1 MYEGVEKYG
10 RRKKWST
17 AIQKRMSDGR
27 QEGGGG
33 GRRGRNG
40 VERGG
45 ERLSNTS
52 TDKLN
57 GRLVTFTA

>member
-33 GRRGRNG
+33 GRRAERSREGGGKGEGRGFQTHRPIN
-40 VERGG
+40 
-45 ERLSNTS
+45 
-52 TDKLN
+52 
-57 GRLVTFTA
+57 

>member
-27 QEGGGG
+27 QEGEGG
-33 GRRGRNG
+33 GRRAERSREGEGRGFQTHRPIN
-40 VERGG
+40 
-45 ERLSNTS
+45 
-52 TDKLN
+52 
-57 GRLVTFTA
+57 

>member
-17 AIQKRMSDGR
+17 AIQKRMSDER

-33 GRRGRNG
+33 GRRAERSREGGGRG
-40 VERGG
+40 RG
-45 ERLSNTS
+45 EAFKHIDR
-52 TDKLN
+52 
-57 GRLVTFTA
+57 